1 MSYQLRKETIT
12 HLTAAS
18 FQGVVEK
25 DEASSQPLILQ
36 TEHPQFPQWLLLFCF
51 LVSP

>member
-1 MSYQLRKETIT
+1 MSYQLRLETIT

-25 DEASSQPLILQ
+25 DEVSPQPLILQ
-36 TEHPQFPQWLLLFCF
+36 AEQPLSDSSCPVF
-51 LVSP
+51 

>member
-1 MSYQLRKETIT
+1 MSYQLRLETIT

-25 DEASSQPLILQ
+25 DEASPQLFILQ
-36 TEHPQFPQWLLLFCF
+36 TEQPISDSSCF
-51 LVSP
+51 VL